1 MLLSAYGT
9 GFALC
14 LSLILAIGAQNA
26 FVLRQGLLR
35 QHVLLVV
42 LFCASA
48 DMILILAG
56 VAGLSL
62 LIADAVSQ
70 YLSVLFGLAALWLA
84 GYGVMRLSSAIRASG
99 AINTDA
105 PAVSTVTAVLT
116 TAAMLT
122 FGNPHVYLDT
132 VVLIGAVSLSF
143 HGLSKWAYG
152 AGAATAS
159 FAFFF
164 LLGYGAS
171 LLAPIMQRPNAWR
184 VLDTLIALVMCALA
198 LGMAEAGGWLG
209 G

>member
-105 PAVSTVTAVLT
+105 PAV
-116 TAAMLT
+116 
-122 FGNPHVYLDT
+122 DT

>member
-1 MLLSAYGT
+1 
-9 GFALC
+9 
-14 LSLILAIGAQNA
+14 LILAIGAQNV

-184 VLDTLIALVMCALA
+184 VLDTLIALVMFALA